1 MHPDLDGLIQLQDAE
16 SELRRLDTALT
27 EIPRR
32 RSELEEALAQEK
44 GRLGTAR
51 AALEE
56 CQKNRRKHEGELQD
70 LEVKRSKYKGQLN
83 DVKTNKEYMALLHE
97 IEGVER
103 EVRARED
110 LILGEMETVET
121 LTAEIKREEE
131 HFKKTEE
138 RYRAEAK
145 TLDDEKRALEARRD
159 KALAARDAVA
169 SGLGTEPK
177 ELFFRIAR
185 LRGVAVAAARDGM
198 CQLCH
203 LKLRLQFYAELK
215 RNDALVQCPACNRI
229 LYYDPPAPTVAPE
242 P

>member
-16 SELRRLDTALT
+16 SELRRLDAALA

-32 RSELEEALAQEK
+32 RALLEEALAQEK
-44 GRLGTAR
+44 ERLGR
-51 AALEE
+51 AKASLDE

-70 LEVKRSKYKGQLN
+70 LETKRSKYKGQLN
-83 DVKTNKEYMALLHE
+83 DVKTNKEYTALLHE

-121 LTAEIKREEE
+121 TTAEIKRDEE
-131 HFKKTEE
+131 HFRKIEE
-138 RYRAEAK
+138 RSKAEAR
-145 TLDDEKRALEARRD
+145 TLDEESHALEDQRQ
-159 KALAARDAVA
+159 KAVA
-169 SGLGTEPK
+169 TRDEVAGRLSPDPK

-229 LYYDPPAPTVAPE
+229 LYYDPPPPTVAPE